1 MSRSARKTAFDRIC
15 SECAHCEMKGAHYRC
30 TVGKDIVTGRGYATD
45 CRTARAD
52 NGHCGPD
59 GLRYV
64 AAEIVA
70 DIRNPR
76 KVA

>member
-15 SECAHCEMKGAHYRC
+15 SECAHSEQKGAFYKCMIGR
-30 TVGKDIVTGRGYATD
+30 DIVTGRGYATD

-59 GLRYV
+59 GIRYV
-64 AAEIVA
+64 AAEVVTAAKTRRVA
-70 DIRNPR
+70 
-76 KVA
+76 